1 VAVAVADTH
10 LNLLVLV
17 QELVVVV
24 RAVRVVRVLAL
35 LEHQI
40 LAVAAVVVQQVVEY
54 LVLVVLVVRGLLFFV
69 THQTTTWLQ
78 QAEQSVTSVVTRF
91 TRSLLQVI
99 TRWWSH
105 EQGRTYS
112 SFDFGW
118 CLGW

>member
-54 LVLVVLVVRGLLFFV
+54 LVLVVRVVQGLLFSA
-69 THQTTTWLQ
+69 THQTTRWLQ
-78 QAEQSVTSVVTRF
+78 QAV
-91 TRSLLQVI
+91 
-99 TRWWSH
+99 
-105 EQGRTYS
+105 
-112 SFDFGW
+112 
-118 CLGW
+118 